1 MYIIKCLW
9 SSSKKERNWSVI
21 VFIVCIIASIHKLCR
36 FQSFE
41 TVSSIRCSKR
51 FGFDQRNY
59 VTSSTNVTYRFV
71 DDAVWSVHFAWVNIY
86 GIKGNTKLG
95 KMLKQAGIRQDYTR
109 TFQIWNPA
117 KYHCQNVDTLYVGAE
132 AYAKVLQSYGF
143 EAYAG
148 SRLD

>member
-1 MYIIKCLW
+1 MSTLNYTVT
-9 SSSKKERNWSVI
+9 EVQAI
-21 VFIVCIIASIHKLCR
+21 VAEAKQAAREAADKFFQEKLGG
-36 FQSFE
+36 Q
-41 TVSSIRCSKR
+41 
-51 FGFDQRNY
+51 DQY
-59 VTSSTNVTYRFV
+59 SCG
-71 DDAVWSVHFAWVNIY
+71 FAWVNIF